1 MTKDSDDR
9 LSTEQYTDMYR
20 RLPHNSST
28 RRRIES
34 LLNDEVRRSSSRYHV
49 GGVNPE
55 SNQSTHT
62 GNQTFIPHATPP
74 VETPHKVEKGETLST
89 MSDQSTDRYTPSR
102 YDSFFGRDPF
112 FGSFFDDQFK
122 SLHRRMD
129 DQFNRMRQELFR
141 RDDSETSEG
150 SRTNNHVHG
159 GNYAF
164 SKKTHT
170 HTFVDADG
178 KKYVETNVK
187 TRKNTNGETSTSSKR
202 VLRKGDEEVTV
213 ITHNDGRKQVVGNE
227 KLLDEFP
234 EQHRHVTRRSSTNDP
249 RKQIV
254 VR

>member
-1 MTKDSDDR
+1 MTNDSDDR

-34 LLNDEVRRSSSRYHV
+34 LLNDEVRRSSSSYHV

-62 GNQTFIPHATPP
+62 GNQTFVPHTTPP
-74 VETPHKVEKGETLST
+74 VETHHKVEKGETLST

-102 YDSFFGRDPF
+102 YDSFFGREPF
-112 FGSFFDDQFK
+112 FGSFFDDQFR
-122 SLHRRMD
+122 SLHR
-129 DQFNRMRQELFR
+129 
-141 RDDSETSEG
+141 
-150 SRTNNHVHG
+150 

-178 KKYVETNVK
+178 KRYVETNVK
-187 TRKNTNGETSTSSKR
+187 THKNTNGETSTSSKR

-234 EQHRHVTRRSSTNDP
+234 EQHKHVTRRSSTNDP
-249 RKQIV
+249 QKQIV
-254 VR
+254 A